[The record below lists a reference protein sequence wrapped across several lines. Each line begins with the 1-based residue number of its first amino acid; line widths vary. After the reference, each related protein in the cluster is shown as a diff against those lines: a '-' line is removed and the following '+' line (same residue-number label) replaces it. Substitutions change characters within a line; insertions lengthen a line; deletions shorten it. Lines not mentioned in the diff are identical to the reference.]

1 MNGLK
6 ELLCETLAGLTWK
19 ASWSE
24 EKGGLFPCCRILGH
38 LQHAWREITCG
49 SYGRSPHL
57 CQYPANPPADGA
69 CHGQQCREQSAERPL
84 WHECV
89 SIWYCFFSLLR
100 LFGFFFFFNFVFSLK
115 SVQLLN
121 FLPEW
126 FWWRML
132 ISWLFFF
139 FLCYDWVFQGF
150 EFGRP
155 LLSYYNLLYSSLR
168 KTKQLPPPFI
178 INFVSITL
186 RHMIYI
192 NEWIHLFIH
201 LGINWIL
208 CALNTVSVLRMPSWN
223 ALAPVFT
230 ELLICWT
237 KLTRKREIVIHPRVF
252 VHTPTFPLPFFLSTE
267 HLPGVKYYSIY
278 WGYTGKQNRQSPYC
292 HGV

>member
-100 LFGFFFFFNFVFSLK
+100 LFGFLFFFNFVFSLK

-132 ISWLFFF
+132 ISWFFF
-139 FLCYDWVFQGF
+139 F
-150 EFGRP
+150 
-155 LLSYYNLLYSSLR
+155 
-168 KTKQLPPPFI
+168 
-178 INFVSITL
+178 
-186 RHMIYI
+186 
-192 NEWIHLFIH
+192 
-201 LGINWIL
+201 
-208 CALNTVSVLRMPSWN
+208 SVLWLSFSRLWIWPTPAFILQPSLQFS
-223 ALAPVFT
+223 AEDKAT
-230 ELLICWT
+230 
-237 KLTRKREIVIHPRVF
+237 
-252 VHTPTFPLPFFLSTE
+252 
-267 HLPGVKYYSIY
+267 
-278 WGYTGKQNRQSPYC
+278 SPSFYN
-292 HGV
+292 

>member
-1 MNGLK
+1 MIRRKRRSVSLLQDPWTSTACLKGNHMWLLREKPPPMSIPSESPSRRGLPRAAVQRAVRGK
-6 ELLCETLAGLTWK
+6 TSLTWVRFHLV
-19 ASWSE
+19 
-24 EKGGLFPCCRILGH
+24 LF
-38 LQHAWREITCG
+38 
-49 SYGRSPHL
+49 
-57 CQYPANPPADGA
+57 
-69 CHGQQCREQSAERPL
+69 
-84 WHECV
+84 
-89 SIWYCFFSLLR
+89 FFS
-100 LFGFFFFFNFVFSLK
+100 FKAVCFFFFLTLS
-115 SVQLLN
+115 
-121 FLPEW
+121 FLWNLCNYWIFFQSGFDEGC
-126 FWWRML
+126 
-132 ISWLFFF
+132 WLAGFFFF